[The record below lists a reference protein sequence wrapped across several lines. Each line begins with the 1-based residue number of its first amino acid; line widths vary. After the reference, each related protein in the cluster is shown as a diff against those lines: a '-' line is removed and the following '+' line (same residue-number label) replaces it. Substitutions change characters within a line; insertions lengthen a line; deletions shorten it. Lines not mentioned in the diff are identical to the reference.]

1 MVPLTALLPHAVVA
15 EPCLPDE
22 NTCERVLN
30 WTGNDRLAE
39 VADLVIGK
47 PLAIITI
54 VVVGFVARWLLHR
67 VVDRIVRKAEDG
79 VLPDRLNKMTV
90 GRSQTENGESAQS
103 RRMQRARTM
112 GDLLKSVITGV
123 LVAVVITMILAEL
136 DYEIGPILASAGIVG
151 VALGFGAQNL
161 VKDFLSGIFMIFED
175 QLGVGDSVDLG
186 EASGT
191 VEAVSL
197 RVTRL
202 RDVNGT
208 VWYVRNGEI
217 LRVGNQSQNWARTV
231 LDVTFPY
238 REDVDP
244 RAPRAAGGRRRPL
257 ARRRL
262 RPRDHRAARG
272 LGHRGRHRRRD
283 HHAGHAEDRAAGA
296 VAGRPGDARPH
307 QVPLRRR
314 GHQRAVRPHRRGQ
327 PEPER
332 PERSR
337 GRLNSAVLVLVAR
350 MGR

>member
-1 MVPLTALLPHAVVA
+1 
-15 EPCLPDE
+15 
-22 NTCERVLN
+22 
-30 WTGNDRLAE
+30 
-39 VADLVIGK
+39 
-47 PLAIITI
+47 
-54 VVVGFVARWLLHR
+54 
-67 VVDRIVRKAEDG
+67 
-79 VLPDRLNKMTV
+79 
-90 GRSQTENGESAQS
+90 
-103 RRMQRARTM
+103 M
-112 GDLLKSVITGV
+112 GDLLKSIITGV
-123 LVAVVITMILAEL
+123 VVAVVITMALAEL

-161 VKDFLSGIFMIFED
+161 VKDFLAGIFMIFED

-231 LDVTFPY
+231 LDVSIPL
-238 REDVDP
+238 P
-244 RAPRAAGGRRRPL
+244 RGHRPGTRVLARGRRRPV

-262 RPRDHRAARG
+262 RPRHHRAARG
-272 LGHRGRHRRRD
+272 LGYRGRDRRRD
-283 HHAGHAEDRAAGA
+283 HHARHPEDGAAGA
-296 VAGRPGDARPH
+296 VAGRPRDAGPD
-307 QVPLRRR
+307 QGPLRRR

-327 PEPER
+327 PAPAG

-337 GRLNSAVLVLVAR
+337 GDYP
-350 MGR
+350 GG

>member
-1 MVPLTALLPHAVVA
+1 MVPLTATPALD
-15 EPCLPDE
+15 PCLPDE

-30 WTGNDRLAE
+30 WTGNDQVAE
-39 VADLVIGK
+39 IADLVIGK
-47 PLAIITI
+47 PLAI
-54 VVVGFVARWLLHR
+54 VVVMLIGLLARWLLHR

-90 GRSQTENGESAQS
+90 GRSQSESGESARG

-112 GDLLKSVITGV
+112 GDLLKSIITGV
-123 LVAVVITMILAEL
+123 IVAVVITMVLAEL

-217 LRVGNQSQNWARTV
+217 LRVGNQSQGWARAV
-231 LDVTFPY
+231 LDVNIGYTEDIDRVQEILLETA
-238 REDVDP
+238 RELRTDEQF
-244 RAPRAAGGRRRPL
+244 AAFVI
-257 ARRRL
+257 
-262 RPRDHRAARG
+262 D
-272 LGHRGRHRRRD
+272 
-283 HHAGHAEDRAAGA
+283 
-296 VAGRPGDARPH
+296 
-307 QVPLRRR
+307 
-314 GHQRAVRPHRRGQ
+314 
-327 PEPER
+327 EPEVWGVEALTLDGVVMR
-332 PERSR
+332 VVVKTQP
-337 GRLNSAVLVLVAR
+337 LQQWVV
-350 MGR
+350 